1 MNLSRVMFVIG
12 RLKVAAAALA
22 GSWLLVIVA
31 DAVLAGL
38 AAGAAGASVGVAVSL
53 AVPVHHKPEGL
64 VDGSGTSPNRCRPG
78 WAASTSSLFSCSSC
92 SSWPRLSPASRLGQ
106 VNDMLTRKRQHI
118 IDRHRL
124 SNTLCWWP
132 PRVPSGGSPRRSAL
146 STSPTDRLADSKLP
160 GSCEKRPRSWRPP
173 RLRPPVRPVPP
184 GMRSARATDSPNK
197 APSNASE
204 LLATRPRPLLRRQKG
219 RRPVRGLTRVSD
231 VRFVS

>member
-38 AAGAAGASVGVAVSL
+38 AAGAAGASVGWPSAWRSR
-53 AVPVHHKPEGL
+53 ASQAGGR
-64 VDGSGTSPNRCRPG
+64 VDGSGTSPDRCRPG
-78 WAASTSSLFSCSSC
+78 WEALFFPSCSSCSSC
-92 SSWPRLSPASRLGQ
+92 SSWPRRITPLPDSDGQ
-106 VNDMLTRKRQHI
+106 RYVDQERQHI

-146 STSPTDRLADSKLP
+146 STSPTGRLAGSKLP

-173 RLRPPVRPVPP
+173 RLRPPARPVPP

-197 APSNASE
+197 APSSASG